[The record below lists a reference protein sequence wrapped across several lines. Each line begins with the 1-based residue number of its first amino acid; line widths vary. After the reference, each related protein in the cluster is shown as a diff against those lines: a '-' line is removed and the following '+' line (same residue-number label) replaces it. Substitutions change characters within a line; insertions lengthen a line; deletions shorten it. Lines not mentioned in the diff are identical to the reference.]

1 MSAGKVLSFPHRME
15 VHACNREI
23 VHQHDLFAKPAS
35 NRGKIVFFDVA
46 DLVEETLL
54 RLIAANAITA
64 LVDLRPTPVFSRP
77 RFRHRDVVHY
87 LHHRDIRYVEYAFA
101 VTWPAKDRALAA
113 MRSSDAYGWI
123 EPALERGLALCIH
136 DAKARE
142 LGWLDDMRRM
152 LRHCDGYV
160 AEVHPRSMMGL

>member
-1 MSAGKVLSFPHRME
+1 MSAGKVLSFPNRGD
-15 VHACNREI
+15 AGGFNRE
-23 VHQHDLFAKPAS
+23 VVYQHDLFAVPAS

-54 RLIAANAITA
+54 RLIAANAVTA
-64 LVDLRPTPVFSRP
+64 LVDIRPAPVFSRP
-77 RFRHRDVVHY
+77 RFRHRDVVEY
-87 LHHRDIRYVEYAFA
+87 LHHRDVRYVEYAFA
-101 VTWPAKDRALAA
+101 VASPVKDKALAA
-113 MRSSDAYGWI
+113 IRSTDAYGWI

-160 AEVHPRSMMGL
+160 AEVHPRSMIGF